1 MLSFSYILQLCET
14 QILVDV
20 LLCDRTCFKHLFH
33 ADYSGFASVCLTNFF
48 IHRHIYSQEQKSIN
62 IFADDSSSAVNPSY
76 IRSWLDLL
84 STTPRV
90 APFLSKNDPLI
101 KALEKVASVTFDL
114 LLLLVLGSY
123 LITLFSFLFI
133 TPRGLDDLIS
143 LFRHPPSR
151 KVKTA

>member
-48 IHRHIYSQEQKSIN
+48 IHRHIYSQEQKGIN
-62 IFADDSSSAVNPSY
+62 IFADDSSSAVKSFLHKELADHTAEVNVQHET
-76 IRSWLDLL
+76 LDGTFTFYD
-84 STTPRV
+84 STSGK
-90 APFLSKNDPLI
+90 LHI
-101 KALEKVASVTFDL
+101 YQVASVTFDL

-123 LITLFSFLFI
+123 LIILFSFLFI
-133 TPRGLDDLIS
+133 TPRSCCRI
-143 LFRHPPSR
+143 RSR
-151 KVKTA
+151 SI

>member
-1 MLSFSYILQLCET
+1 MLAE
-14 QILVDV
+14 
-20 LLCDRTCFKHLFH
+20 
-33 ADYSGFASVCLTNFF
+33 
-48 IHRHIYSQEQKSIN
+48 HIYSQEQKSIN

-133 TPRGLDDLIS
+133 TPRVCLPVYNPDSLILVYKFYRS
-143 LFRHPPSR
+143 QTLPIYTKLRLKRP
-151 KVKTA
+151 